1 MNIEEIFSNRLIL
14 KSHNKMF
21 AKFLIDVILRK
32 KYRDSQ
38 KCYSNKY
45 QVSIGIKDTIKYP
58 FVTIVRIPVYR
69 DLS

>member
-1 MNIEEIFSNRLIL
+1 
-14 KSHNKMF
+14 MF

-45 QVSIGIKDTIKYP
+45 QVSIGIKNTIKYP
-58 FVTIVRIPVYR
+58 FVTIVRIPIYR